1 MRMGLYGW
9 TTVAGKRYSVLALS
23 ALAVFLRG
31 ECCGSELRR
40 IESGLKR
47 AERTKMEFN
56 WNKRRRCKQ

>member
-1 MRMGLYGW
+1 MRMGIYGW

-47 AERTKMEFN
+47 AERTKYE